1 MKQTTAQTISEHSRD
16 LLLTHNGL
24 IFGQCLT
31 AVGWVGGTVPELT
44 EDQGLIELSM
54 ADVAGG
60 SIAVGAALSGRRV
73 IYVVRYQGFMWYNA
87 ASIVNYAAKSKDM
100 WGIPCPI
107 MVRGIGMDGS
117 IGPVASGA
125 HHSLV
130 ARMPGIAVAAP
141 MSGQEWSSV
150 FNWWMA
156 NDDPIYVSESRRSFD
171 LVGEMSDLVIN
182 DAEVVVVGIGPA
194 RISVTEAV
202 KQLNSLGIRTA
213 GFGLVWLR
221 PLQLSKTLL
230 DSVRNARLTLIVES
244 DYESCS
250 VASTVANRL
259 WEIADGHVS
268 VSGLDDRTA
277 GFSRESD
284 NTTPTHESIIKSILH
299 FLNGSIATRQ

>member
-1 MKQTTAQTISEHSRD
+1 MKLTTAQTISEHSRD
-16 LLLTHNGL
+16 LLLNHKGL

-31 AVGWVGGTVPELT
+31 AVGWVGGTIPELT
-44 EDQGLIELSM
+44 EDEGLIELSM

-87 ASIVNYAAKSKDM
+87 ASIVNYAAKSKEM

-141 MSGQEWSSV
+141 MSGREWSAV
-150 FNWWMA
+150 FHWWME

-171 LVGEMSDLVIN
+171 VIGEMSDLVIN

-194 RISVTEAV
+194 RFSMTEAV
-202 KQLNSLGIRTA
+202 KRLNSLGVSTC
-213 GFGLVWLR
+213 GFGLVWLK
-221 PLQLSKTLL
+221 PLQLSETLL

-244 DYESCS
+244 DYEYCS
-250 VASTVANRL
+250 ISASVANRF
-259 WEIADGHVS
+259 WEITDGYVS
-268 VSGLDDRTA
+268 LMGLEDRTA

-284 NTTPTHESIIKSILH
+284 NTTPTPESIMKYILN
-299 FLNGSIATRQ
+299 FLNSSITTR

>member
-1 MKQTTAQTISEHSRD
+1 MKQTTAQIISEHSRD
-16 LLLTHNGL
+16 LLLNHKGL

-31 AVGWVGGTVPELT
+31 AVGWVGGTIPELT
-44 EDQGLIELSM
+44 EDEGLIELSM

-87 ASIVNYAAKSKDM
+87 SSIVNYAAKSKEM
-100 WGIPCPI
+100 WGISCPI

-150 FNWWMA
+150 FHWWMA
-156 NDDPIYVSESRRSFD
+156 NDDPIYVSESRRSFEV
-171 LVGEMSDLVIN
+171 LGEMSDLVTN
-182 DAEVVVVGIGPA
+182 DADVVVVGIGPA

-202 KQLNSLGIRTA
+202 KQLNSLGVRTS

-221 PLQLSKTLL
+221 PLQLSKVLL
-230 DSVRNARLTLIVES
+230 GSVRNARLTLIVES

-250 VASTVANRL
+250 VAATVANRL

-268 VSGLDDRTA
+268 LLGLDDRTA

-284 NTTPTHESIIKSILH
+284 NTTPTHESIIKYIQN
-299 FLNGSIATRQ
+299 FLDGSIATRQ